1 MDQAGVAAQVGAIWQ
16 DELAGYPLW
25 ALHNATRWWLSRHNP
40 DRRKKPL
47 PGDISARCEVEM
59 MLVRIAQRKVDQFDK
74 FGAPKPKPEPE
85 VRKHVTDEER
95 DRVDKLMHYFAN
107 RGACRKIKGS
117 EKDEIAC
124 SKPGGEK
131 YHDSKTSKQ

>member
-16 DELAGYPLW
+16 DELAEYPLW

-59 MLVRIAQRKVDQFDK
+59 MLVRIAQRKVDQFDLNGPPPAPPEEK
-74 FGAPKPKPEPE
+74 ESQPMTDEQRAEFEETLSRFTGARSMPKPQSEAQ
-85 VRKHVTDEER
+85 TQ
-95 DRVDKLMHYFAN
+95 AN
-107 RGACRKIKGS
+107 INAA
-117 EKDEIAC
+117 KDQM
-124 SKPGGEK
+124 GE
-131 YHDSKTSKQ
+131 